1 MLKTLYAKLLAVLV
15 GLTVIMAVMF
25 LIVIRH
31 SDVARNQEINQKVYG
46 NLASRLIHEEILA
59 ERDRADPSA
68 VQQVFDRIR
77 VVNPRIDVY
86 LLDNSGGIVAASG
99 LNAVKQTRVDLEP
112 IHRFLDGKAEL
123 PIVGDDPSEGEAASA
138 RSRSRRCRCP
148 ATAPVISI
156 SCSGVSAATRSRSR
170 SSRAMCCARRCGSS
184 AAASRSRSSRA
195 RSSSPS

>member
-86 LLDNSGGIVAASG
+86 LLDRFYRVEKSRGLAAGNAG
-99 LNAVKQTRVDLEP
+99 LGLAITKRILDLHGSTISVSSEPGRTVFRFTLAYAPLAGPADSRASQIEPAAARRVPSLAYP
-112 IHRFLDGKAEL
+112 MA
-123 PIVGDDPSEGEAASA
+123 DPSG
-138 RSRSRRCRCP
+138 
-148 ATAPVISI
+148 
-156 SCSGVSAATRSRSR
+156 
-170 SSRAMCCARRCGSS
+170 
-184 AAASRSRSSRA
+184 
-195 RSSSPS
+195 